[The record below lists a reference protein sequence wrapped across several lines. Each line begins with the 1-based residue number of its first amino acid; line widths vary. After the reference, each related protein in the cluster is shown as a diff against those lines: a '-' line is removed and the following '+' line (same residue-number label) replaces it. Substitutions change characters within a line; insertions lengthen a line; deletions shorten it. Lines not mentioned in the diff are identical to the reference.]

1 MYFGI
6 ETHLETKE
14 SNVQLFLWYLWKCD
28 WIVPSWYYDTAINS
42 RHLYHLFFGFCVIKT
57 ILRFCNAFCWNYKYL
72 FSKINKFWAYLS
84 VFMSIICQK
93 VVSNSKY
100 KIESTSRDI
109 KKFSFQLLQFQNNAT
124 KSLTLH
130 FTRKKILHSF
140 IFFYCLR
147 YAFSLFIYSK
157 WCRKT

>member
-1 MYFGI
+1 MKWIVGLFVFWNWNTFRDKI
-6 ETHLETKE
+6 EQCATFFMTSMKVRLNCSILILRHSHKFQAFISSFFLET
-14 SNVQLFLWYLWKCD
+14 
-28 WIVPSWYYDTAINS
+28 
-42 RHLYHLFFGFCVIKT
+42 
-57 ILRFCNAFCWNYKYL
+57 ILSSTFCNAFCWNYKYL

-100 KIESTSRDI
+100 KIESTSCDI

-130 FTRKKILHSF
+130 SQEKKFCIHLFFFIVCGMHSV
-140 IFFYCLR
+140 Y
-147 YAFSLFIYSK
+147 LF
-157 WCRKT
+157 

>member
-1 MYFGI
+1 MKW
-6 ETHLETKE
+6 T
-14 SNVQLFLWYLWKCD
+14 VRLFVFWNWNTFRDKRKQCATFFMISMKVRLNCSILILWHSHKFQAL
-28 WIVPSWYYDTAINS
+28 
-42 RHLYHLFFGFCVIKT
+42 FGFSVIKT
-57 ILRFCNAFCWNYKYL
+57 ILRFCNAFCWSYKYL

-130 FTRKKILHSF
+130 FTRKKNS
-140 IFFYCLR
+140 
-147 YAFSLFIYSK
+147 AFIYFFLLFAVCIK
-157 WCRKT
+157 FIYLF

>member
-1 MYFGI
+1 MEQCANF
-6 ETHLETKE
+6 
-14 SNVQLFLWYLWKCD
+14 FLWYLWKFD
-28 WIVPSWYYDTAINS
+28 WIVPSWYYDTAINF
-42 RHLYHLFFGFCVIKT
+42 RHLYHHFFGFCVIKT
-57 ILRFCNAFCWNYKYL
+57 ILRFYNAFCWNYKYS

-140 IFFYCLR
+140 IFFIVCGMHSV
-147 YAFSLFIYSK
+147 SLFILNDVEK
-157 WCRKT
+157 LKQDMI